1 MAKRK
6 DNKTLAENRKARHD
20 YFVDEA
26 MEAGIALVG
35 TEVKSIRNGRVNL
48 KDCYA
53 DINNGEIFINNMHI
67 SPYEQ
72 GNIFNVDP
80 LRKRKLLL
88 HKSEIQRLIGI
99 VQQQGVALIPLS
111 LYLKNGRVKV
121 NLGVWEGFVEVRKTT
136 TREIQCLKRLIRERW
151 IDNLRKEIDIRF
163 FSRRYLEEKVII
175 LILKLYLLST
185 FFIFKSSNF
194 CLLLIY
200 KVLD

>member
-6 DNKTLAENRKARHD
+6 DNKTLVENRKARHD

-121 NLGVWEGFVEVRKTT
+121 NLGVCRGKKNYDKRDTMLEKAHK
-136 TREIQCLKRLIRERW
+136 REMDRQLKER
-151 IDNLRKEIDIRF
+151 N
-163 FSRRYLEEKVII
+163 RY
-175 LILKLYLLST
+175 
-185 FFIFKSSNF
+185 
-194 CLLLIY
+194 
-200 KVLD
+200 